1 MLKINEE
8 INGILVDANFSKGLN
23 CIDLGMSGTGKSF
36 LLSLIKAYCLKNSIY
51 FKSFDYNS
59 STDDIISVLKGSE
72 ENISVIMLDNADLYM
87 TKELVSV
94 LCNYSNAVVIVSI
107 KKRLMLDSS
116 YKLIKLVYTS
126 NNIICKEV

>member
-1 MLKINEE
+1 MLRINEE
-8 INGILVDANFSKGLN
+8 INGILVDINFSKGLN

-59 STDDIISVLKGSE
+59 SADDIIRVLNGSE
-72 ENISVIMLDNADLYM
+72 KTISVIMLDNADLYM
-87 TKELVSV
+87 NKELASV
-94 LCNYSNAVVIVSI
+94 LHTYINSIVIVNI
-107 KKRLMLDSS
+107 KKRLMLESS
-116 YKLIKLVYTS
+116 YKLIKLVYTD

>member
-1 MLKINEE
+1 MLRINEE

-59 STDDIISVLKGSE
+59 STNDIISVLKGSE

-94 LCNYSNAVVIVSI
+94 LRNYSNAVVIVSI
-107 KKRLMLDSS
+107 KKRLMLGSS

-126 NNIICKEV
+126 NSLICKEV